1 MKASPT
7 LAGNMQAVLVDLIEL
22 HVQGKQAHW
31 NIVGTNFRDLHL
43 QLDEII
49 DAARTFADEMAERM
63 RALHALP
70 DGRSS
75 TVSKTT
81 ALPEFPTGL
90 INTKDAIEKIVAAL
104 EAAVG
109 TMRKV
114 HDEVDEED
122 PTTADLLHAFIAKL
136 EQFAWLVNA
145 ETMRATASVTAP
157 DAGKLTEG
165 PRAASGAG
173 SPGVGRCFFGLAEGR
188 WRPFGAPE
196 SGGVSQSA
204 RLSVP
209 GAPGGGRRRP
219 APRHRPSGRG
229 QSPP

>member
-7 LAGNMQAVLVDLIEL
+7 LTANCQAVLVDLIEL

-49 DAARTFADEMAERM
+49 EAARAFADEMAERM

-75 TVSKTT
+75 TVAKSTSL
-81 ALPEFPTGL
+81 AEFPAGL
-90 INTKDAIEKIVAAL
+90 INTKDAIDKIVAAL
-104 EAAVG
+104 DAAVG

-136 EQFAWLVNA
+136 EQFAWMVNA
-145 ETMRATASVTAP
+145 ETMRATANVTAP
-157 DAGKLTEG
+157 ETKK
-165 PRAASGAG
+165 
-173 SPGVGRCFFGLAEGR
+173 
-188 WRPFGAPE
+188 
-196 SGGVSQSA
+196 
-204 RLSVP
+204 
-209 GAPGGGRRRP
+209 
-219 APRHRPSGRG
+219 
-229 QSPP
+229 

>member
-7 LAGNMQAVLVDLIEL
+7 LTNNLQAVLADLIEL

-43 QLDEII
+43 QLDEIV
-49 DAARTFADEMAERM
+49 DAARQFADDTAERM

-75 TVSKTT
+75 TVAETT
-81 ALPEFPTGL
+81 SLAQFPEGL
-90 INTKDAIEKIVAAL
+90 ISTKDAIERIVAAL

-122 PTTADLLHAFIAKL
+122 PTSADLLHEFIARL
-136 EQFAWLVNA
+136 EQFAWMVQA
-145 ETMRATASVTAP
+145 ENLKPTASVTTA
-157 DAGKLTEG
+157 DSK
-165 PRAASGAG
+165 
-173 SPGVGRCFFGLAEGR
+173 
-188 WRPFGAPE
+188 
-196 SGGVSQSA
+196 
-204 RLSVP
+204 
-209 GAPGGGRRRP
+209 
-219 APRHRPSGRG
+219 
-229 QSPP
+229 

>member
-7 LAGNMQAVLVDLIEL
+7 LTNNLQAVLADLIEL

-43 QLDEII
+43 QLDEIVE
-49 DAARTFADEMAERM
+49 AARQFADDTAERM

-75 TVSKTT
+75 TVADTT
-81 ALPEFPTGL
+81 SLAQFPEGL
-90 INTKDAIEKIVAAL
+90 ISTKDAIERIVAAL

-122 PTTADLLHAFIAKL
+122 PTSADLLHEFIARL
-136 EQFAWLVNA
+136 EQFAWMVQA
-145 ETMRATASVTAP
+145 ENLKPTASVTTA
-157 DAGKLTEG
+157 DSK
-165 PRAASGAG
+165 
-173 SPGVGRCFFGLAEGR
+173 
-188 WRPFGAPE
+188 
-196 SGGVSQSA
+196 
-204 RLSVP
+204 
-209 GAPGGGRRRP
+209 
-219 APRHRPSGRG
+219 
-229 QSPP
+229 

>member
-7 LAGNMQAVLVDLIEL
+7 LATNLQMVLTDLIEL

-43 QLDEII
+43 QLDEIVTSV
-49 DAARTFADEMAERM
+49 RLFADETAERM

-75 TVSKTT
+75 TVSASTSL
-81 ALPEFPTGL
+81 AQFPDGL
-90 INTKDAIEKIVAAL
+90 ISTKDAIERIVAAL

-122 PTTADLLHAFIAKL
+122 PTTADLLHEFILKL
-136 EQFAWLVNA
+136 EQFAWMVNA
-145 ETMRATASVTAP
+145 ETMKPTASVTAP
-157 DAGKLTEG
+157 DSK
-165 PRAASGAG
+165 
-173 SPGVGRCFFGLAEGR
+173 
-188 WRPFGAPE
+188 
-196 SGGVSQSA
+196 
-204 RLSVP
+204 
-209 GAPGGGRRRP
+209 
-219 APRHRPSGRG
+219 
-229 QSPP
+229 

>member
-1 MKASPT
+1 MKATPT
-7 LAGNMQAVLVDLIEL
+7 LTSNLQAVLVDLIEL

-49 DAARTFADEMAERM
+49 DAARGFADDLAERM

-70 DGRSS
+70 DGRSA
-75 TVSKTT
+75 TVSKST
-81 ALPEFPTGL
+81 ALAEFPAGL
-90 INTKDAIEKIVAAL
+90 VDTKDAIERIVAAL

-122 PTTADLLHAFIAKL
+122 PTTADLLHEFIGRL

-145 ETMRATASVTAP
+145 ETMKPTAKVT
-157 DAGKLTEG
+157 K
-165 PRAASGAG
+165 
-173 SPGVGRCFFGLAEGR
+173 
-188 WRPFGAPE
+188 PE
-196 SGGVSQSA
+196 SK
-204 RLSVP
+204 
-209 GAPGGGRRRP
+209 
-219 APRHRPSGRG
+219 
-229 QSPP
+229 

>member
-7 LAGNMQAVLVDLIEL
+7 LTNNMQAVLADLIEL

-43 QLDEII
+43 QLDAIV
-49 DAARTFADEMAERM
+49 DAARLFADDMAERM

-75 TVSKTT
+75 TVSESTSL
-81 ALPEFPTGL
+81 AQFPEGL
-90 INTKDAIEKIVAAL
+90 INTKDAIDRIVAAL

-122 PTTADLLHAFIAKL
+122 PTTADLLHTFIEKL
-136 EQFAWLVNA
+136 EQFAWLVGA
-145 ETMRATASVTAP
+145 ENLKATASVTRP
-157 DAGKLTEG
+157 D
-165 PRAASGAG
+165 
-173 SPGVGRCFFGLAEGR
+173 
-188 WRPFGAPE
+188 
-196 SGGVSQSA
+196 SQ
-204 RLSVP
+204 
-209 GAPGGGRRRP
+209 
-219 APRHRPSGRG
+219 
-229 QSPP
+229 

>member
-1 MKASPT
+1 MKATPT

-81 ALPEFPTGL
+81 ALPEFPNGL

-145 ETMRATASVTAP
+145 ETMRATASVTTP
-157 DAGKLTEG
+157 DAGK
-165 PRAASGAG
+165 
-173 SPGVGRCFFGLAEGR
+173 
-188 WRPFGAPE
+188 
-196 SGGVSQSA
+196 
-204 RLSVP
+204 
-209 GAPGGGRRRP
+209 
-219 APRHRPSGRG
+219 
-229 QSPP
+229 